1 MAEEDWR
8 ATQDLLVK
16 YGGLP
21 KTVDLNKLY
30 SNEFAEA

>member
-8 ATQDLLVK
+8 VTQDLLVK

-21 KTVDLNKLY
+21 KAVDLNKLY